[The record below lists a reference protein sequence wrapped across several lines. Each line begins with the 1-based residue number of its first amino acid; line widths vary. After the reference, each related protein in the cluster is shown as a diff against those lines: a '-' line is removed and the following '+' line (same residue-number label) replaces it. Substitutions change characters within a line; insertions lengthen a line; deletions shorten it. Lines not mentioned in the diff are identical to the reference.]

1 MSPSQFRHQFMVFDT
16 AIDSNSALPLTLEEA
31 LDDLSQDGRP
41 FFSEGYRLRRRRSEK
56 SLCLPAAPPSTRKS
70 SFEFFDYA
78 SHAKTRGGSVSSDGS
93 APSMVEDH
101 SGSSDSDADHA
112 AEHDL
117 YEESTGR
124 LWGTY
129 ETLLVQ
135 NEPSDAI
142 MFHCAYLPGSSDDF
156 QSPLPPFSSDDTLP
170 NKASHAQS
178 HVKSRYSREPKAVQ
192 RSFIPVPTRNQPRVK
207 VFPGRCIET
216 FEHQLFN
223 VPDPLPE
230 NQTIGLRLS
239 RVQRTAR
246 HAPNT
251 LKSLPAIPQ
260 KRPGCSPQLSRSK
273 RSRPQ
278 PPLRPLPHRQHS
290 AYRDLPYHARPVTNP
305 CNSSHAYSIHNTLPL
320 PAVEKSVFDYD
331 TDDENR
337 HDPVTRLSTSIASK
351 MHIRG
356 LSLGSKIGLNSKKE
370 GCRYEGT
377 RRRRSATEI
386 VLGVFGLGKK

>member
-1 MSPSQFRHQFMVFDT
+1 MS
-16 AIDSNSALPLTLEEA
+16 
-31 LDDLSQDGRP
+31 
-41 FFSEGYRLRRRRSEK
+41 
-56 SLCLPAAPPSTRKS
+56 
-70 SFEFFDYA
+70 
-78 SHAKTRGGSVSSDGS
+78 
-93 APSMVEDH
+93 
-101 SGSSDSDADHA
+101 
-112 AEHDL
+112 
-117 YEESTGR
+117 R
-124 LWGTY
+124 LWDTY

-142 MFHCAYLPGSSDDF
+142 MFHRAYLPGCPDDF
-156 QSPLPPFSSDDTLP
+156 QSPLLPFSSDDKLP
-170 NKASHAQS
+170 HKASHAQS
-178 HVKSRYSREPKAVQ
+178 HAKSRYSREPQTVQ

-207 VFPGRCIET
+207 GSPRRCIET

-223 VPDPLPE
+223 VPDPLPG
-230 NQTIGLRLS
+230 NQTTGLRRS
-239 RVQRTAR
+239 CAQRTAC

-260 KRPGCSPQLSRSK
+260 KRPECSLQLSRSK

-290 AYRDLPYHARPVTNP
+290 AYPDRPYHARQVANP
-305 CNSSHAYSIHNTLPL
+305 CNSSHAYSIHNTPVL

-331 TDDENR
+331 TDDESR

-356 LSLGSKIGLNSKKE
+356 LSLGSKIGLSSKKE

-377 RRRRSATEI
+377 GRRRSATEI